1 MPDSRL
7 SAYGCYVEP
16 SWGVPKSFHSP
27 PWQPPAL
34 TLGPRPT
41 EDSCC
46 RLTLPLAEEGG
57 STELV
62 SWYLFLASHVFCTVL
77 RVVRMPGKKT
87 ELPSGAGK
95 QRQQGIRDFSLAFS
109 HHL

>member
-16 SWGVPKSFHSP
+16 SWGAPKSFHNP
-27 PWQPPAL
+27 AWQPPAL

-41 EDSCC
+41 EDSRC
-46 RLTLPLAEEGG
+46 RLTLPLDEEGR

-62 SWYLFLASHVFCTVL
+62 SWSVL
-77 RVVRMPGKKT
+77 HC
-87 ELPSGAGK
+87 A
-95 QRQQGIRDFSLAFS
+95 
-109 HHL
+109 